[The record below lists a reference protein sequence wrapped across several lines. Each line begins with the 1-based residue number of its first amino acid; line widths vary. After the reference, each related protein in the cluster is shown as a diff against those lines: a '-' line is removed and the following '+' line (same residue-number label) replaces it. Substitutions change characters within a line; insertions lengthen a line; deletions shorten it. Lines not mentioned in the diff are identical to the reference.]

1 MTANAIAV
9 DRTISASE
17 AESILKKLML
27 PALQMEHALTK
38 NVIAA
43 IPLDKGDYRPH
54 AVVKTALELAWHIA
68 ASENRFLDAVAAG
81 KFNFDGSARPE
92 SVRNSADVVAWYA
105 ESFARNIQ
113 RLQQLSPEQLTK
125 PIDFRGIFQFP
136 AVLYLQIGLN
146 HSIHHRGQLSTYLRP
161 MGAKVPSI
169 YGESYDAAEERKA
182 KQAAT
187 AIPA

>member
-1 MTANAIAV
+1 MTANTTAV
-9 DRTISASE
+9 DRTVSAAE

-27 PALQMEHALTK
+27 PALQMEHGLTK

-43 IPLDKGDYRPH
+43 IPLDKGDYRPNP
-54 AVVKTALELAWHIA
+54 VVKTALELAWHIA
-68 ASENRFLDAVAAG
+68 TAENRFLDAVATG

-92 SVRNSADVVAWYA
+92 SVRNSADIVSWYT
-105 ESFARNIQ
+105 ESFAKNMQ

-136 AVLYLQIGLN
+136 AVMYLQIGLN